1 MLRLIVNKAKTHFN
15 TALELAE
22 RDRNEEAIAELEN
35 ALDLDN
41 NHVNSHVV
49 LGTLYAKNGQ
59 LDKAEEQWKEA
70 LELDPRFMKA
80 HQYMEKAHTAR
91 RTFPI
96 AIRQRR
102 LIIFLVILALATFGL
117 LLWERS
123 QSSNYQPLREA
134 WSLYMAKNYAGAM
147 DEMQDIADSHR
158 DSPQAEQA
166 EVLLEMIHAEQNL
179 MIRCARQQLD
189 AGNVEEVDN
198 ILWDLIKRTPSAV
211 YMQEAMDIAGKNLA
225 LAREKVMRAMTDYQ
239 SRQVERDKVEEALA
253 QYAELHNAPPESD
266 DHFLRENQQRLTSVT
281 LALRLEDVAREYEN
295 QQIDEWAYLEKLTE
309 ISNEFP
315 EAKIVRKIIDEL
327 SVPMRKRWIADIE
340 ASIAEDNFA
349 EAEKTIALLDR
360 LIKTTPGD
368 EGAEKISEFREQIQQ
383 QQEAV
388 ARQQAETEV
397 ARKLAD
403 ARQAFEQGNYAK
415 TLELADEIAGSEHL
429 DADEKQMIQAM
440 VERANP
446 RLALKRWKW
455 MVARDQQY
463 LNQTIGLEDAK
474 KTIEIYPQV
483 SEHLSRSAYPGVQ
496 DNMLLYLA
504 LAQRSLGLRD
514 ESYAT
519 IERIK
524 QEYPDNNVQNWV
536 EKFDRPE

>member
-1 MLRLIVNKAKTHFN
+1 DA
-15 TALELAE
+15 
-22 RDRNEEAIAELEN
+22 
-35 ALDLDN
+35 
-41 NHVNSHVV
+41 
-49 LGTLYAKNGQ
+49 
-59 LDKAEEQWKEA
+59 
-70 LELDPRFMKA
+70 
-80 HQYMEKAHTAR
+80 
-91 RTFPI
+91 
-96 AIRQRR
+96 
-102 LIIFLVILALATFGL
+102 
-117 LLWERS
+117 
-123 QSSNYQPLREA
+123 
-134 WSLYMAKNYAGAM
+134 
-147 DEMQDIADSHR
+147 HR
-158 DSPQAEQA
+158 DSTQAEQA

-225 LAREKVMRAMTDYQ
+225 LAREKVMRAMADYQ

-327 SVPMRKRWIADIE
+327 SVPMRKRWIVDIE
-340 ASIAEDNFA
+340 ADIAEDNFA

-446 RLALKRWKW
+446 RLALERWKW